1 MPSVIPSKVID
12 ELRTHACETYVDPE
26 TPQPGD
32 TVLIVDGVFEG
43 LQAIY
48 TEPDGEARSMLLL
61 NLINKQVSQ
70 SIDNRQFQ
78 KM

>member
-1 MPSVIPSKVID
+1 
-12 ELRTHACETYVDPE
+12 
-26 TPQPGD
+26 
-32 TVLIVDGVFEG
+32 
-43 LQAIY
+43 
-48 TEPDGEARSMLLL
+48 RSMLLL

>member
-1 MPSVIPSKVID
+1 M
-12 ELRTHACETYVDPE
+12 H
-26 TPQPGD
+26 

>member
-1 MPSVIPSKVID
+1 
-12 ELRTHACETYVDPE
+12 VDPE

-32 TVLIVDGVFEG
+32 TVLITDGVFEG
-43 LQAIY
+43 LHAIY

-61 NLINKQVSQ
+61 NLINKQINQ

-78 KM
+78 KL